1 MLLLLRGISL
11 CSPAGLFLLL
21 MVSFLL
27 VYILSSFNLWWALVV
42 YVVLLSLLPLGLI
55 SCIFCTFGRC
65 LQRLPGNDSIR
76 AEREHLAS
84 VQHMFLVFLTLCIML
99 LFWPVGRRILWSC
112 FMFVCMCVCVCALML
127 CSSWHGAKFL
137 RSSHEG
143 KSWRRYSETWYIN
156 YQIQNS
162 SHCSATK
169 PLWCEQQVGKQTP
182 SSLGSKTDQSINF
195 SFIK

>member
-27 VYILSSFNLWWALVV
+27 VYIFSSFNLWWALVV

-112 FMFVCMCVCVCALML
+112 FMFVCVCVCVCVCTHVVLL
-127 CSSWHGAKFL
+127 LTWSQVFEVITW
-137 RSSHEG
+137 G
-143 KSWRRYSETWYIN
+143 KIMAAILWNLI
-156 YQIQNS
+156 YQLPNP
-162 SHCSATK
+162 K
-169 PLWCEQQVGKQTP
+169 
-182 SSLGSKTDQSINF
+182 
-195 SFIK
+195 